1 MNSGKKAMLPVKPV
15 RMEIIYIYP
24 CPFCGRE
31 LPLASPTQP
40 ALAHCDMCKN
50 QYPVVPIDE
59 RMTRFLKLVNAD
71 GKAAIDQDYL

>member
-1 MNSGKKAMLPVKPV
+1 MTTRQKTLLPVKPV
-15 RMEIIYIYP
+15 RMEIIYFYP

-31 LPLASPTQP
+31 LPLVSPVQP
-40 ALAHCDMCKN
+40 ALAHCDMCRN
-50 QYPVVPIDE
+50 QYPIVPVDD